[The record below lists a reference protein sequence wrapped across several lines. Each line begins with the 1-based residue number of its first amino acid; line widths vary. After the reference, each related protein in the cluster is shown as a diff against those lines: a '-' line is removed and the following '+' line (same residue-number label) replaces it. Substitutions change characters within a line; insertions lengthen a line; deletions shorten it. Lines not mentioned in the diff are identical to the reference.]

1 MPSVDAETRLQSN
14 ASALVSRG
22 HGHSV
27 ATFNSLLDLKLRVTP
42 VKKRN
47 NRPQM
52 ESFAPIPANQGL
64 VAVSTSPSKVTIKQS
79 I

>member
-1 MPSVDAETRLQSN
+1 MEAEARLQST

-42 VKKRN
+42 VKKEITG
-47 NRPQM
+47 PKWSHLPPHQ
-52 ESFAPIPANQGL
+52 Q
-64 VAVSTSPSKVTIKQS
+64 TKT
-79 I
+79 